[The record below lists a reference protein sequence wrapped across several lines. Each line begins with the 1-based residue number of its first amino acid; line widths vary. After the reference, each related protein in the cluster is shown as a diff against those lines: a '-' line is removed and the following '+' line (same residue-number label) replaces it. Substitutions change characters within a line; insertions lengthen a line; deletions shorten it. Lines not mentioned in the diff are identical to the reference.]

1 MLTFSPVFVIF
12 VPMPSRNGAVHVA
25 TTTRHYKNT
34 TYHTHL
40 LRRTFRQNGKVK
52 HETLGNIS
60 HLPDHIID
68 LVRRALKGESLVNPE
83 AAFTCLRSYPH
94 GHVAAVLGSLKQL
107 GLHTLIARP
116 ASRQRDLVVA
126 MIVARVID
134 ARSKLATAR
143 ALNPESTVSTLG
155 QILGL
160 EAVDENE
167 LYAAMDWLIRRQWG
181 IEKRLAKR
189 HLSDNTLMLYDLTSS
204 YFEGHCC
211 PLARRGHSRDGKRGT
226 LQIVFGLLCTADG
239 CPIAVEVFEG
249 STGDPKTVAA
259 QVDKIR
265 NRFGLQRVVLVGDR
279 GMLTG
284 ARIREDL
291 KGVDGLRWITTLR
304 APTIRKLIANGKV
317 AQTMF
322 DERDLAEISSPD
334 FPGERLIVC
343 RNPVLADQRRR
354 RRLELLAATE
364 KDLVPIVAATRRA
377 KDPLRGA
384 AEIGMRVGKVIN
396 QRKVSKHFITEI
408 TDDSFTFR
416 RDQDKIAAEAELDGL
431 YIVRSNVE
439 PELFDA
445 EQTVKAYKDLAK
457 VERAFRSM
465 KTVDL
470 KVRPIYHRRADRV
483 RAHVLLCM
491 LAYYVEWH
499 MRSALAPVLFDD
511 HDPQAGEQQ
520 RSSVVRPAQRSPAA
534 QQKAASKRT
543 VDDLPVHSFRSL
555 IAELGT
561 LTVNKMQLAESGS
574 TFSLPTQPTP
584 TQQRC
589 FELLGVSPRM

>member
-1 MLTFSPVFVIF
+1 
-12 VPMPSRNGAVHVA
+12 MPTRNGPVHVA
-25 TTTRHYKNT
+25 TTSRRYKDK
-34 TYHTHL
+34 TYRTHL
-40 LRRTFRQNGKVK
+40 LRRTFRQDGKVC

-60 HLPDHIID
+60 HLPDHVID

-83 AAFTCLRSYPH
+83 AAFRCLRSLPH
-94 GHVAAVLGSLKQL
+94 GHVAAVLGSLKDL
-107 GLHTLIARP
+107 ALHTLIARP

-126 MIVARVID
+126 MIVARVVD

-143 ALNPESTVSTLG
+143 GLNPESAVSSLG
-155 QILGL
+155 HLLQLG
-160 EAVDENE
+160 AVDENE
-167 LYAAMDWLIRRQWG
+167 LYAAMDWLLARQHG

-189 HLSDNTLMLYDLTSS
+189 HLHDNTLMLYDLTSS
-204 YFEGHCC
+204 YFHGHTC
-211 PLARRGHSRDGKRGT
+211 PLVRRGHSRDGKRGT

-249 STGDPKTVAA
+249 STSDPKTVAA

-291 KGVDGLRWITTLR
+291 QGIDGLRWITTLR
-304 APTIRKLIANGKV
+304 APTIRKLIKAGEL

-343 RNPVLADQRRR
+343 RNPILAEQRQRKR
-354 RRLELLAATE
+354 QKLLAATE
-364 KDLVPIVAATRRA
+364 KELLPIVTATQRT
-377 KDPLRGA
+377 KEPLRGA
-384 AEIGMRVGKVIN
+384 AAIGLRVGKVIN
-396 QRKVSKHFITEI
+396 HYKVGKHFTTSI
-408 TDDSFTFR
+408 TDDSFSFA
-416 RDQDKIAAEAELDGL
+416 RDLDKIAAEEELDGL

-445 EQTVKAYKDLAK
+445 EQTVTAYKDLAK

-470 KVRPIYHRRADRV
+470 KVRPIYHRSADRV
-483 RAHVLLCM
+483 RSHVFLCM

-499 MRSALAPVLFDD
+499 MRSKLAPVLFDD
-511 HDPQAGEQQ
+511 HDPAAGEQL
-520 RSSVVRPAQRSPAA
+520 RESVVQPAERSPAA
-534 QQKAASKRT
+534 HRKAASKRT
-543 VDDLPVHSFRSL
+543 DDGLPVHSFRSL
-555 IAELGT
+555 MSELGT
-561 LTVNKMQLAESGS
+561 LTVNEMQLAEGGG

-584 TQQRC
+584 VQKRC
-589 FELLGVSPRM
+589 FELLEVSPRM

>member
-1 MLTFSPVFVIF
+1 M
-12 VPMPSRNGAVHVA
+12 
-25 TTTRHYKNT
+25 
-34 TYHTHL
+34 
-40 LRRTFRQNGKVK
+40 RQDGKVK

-68 LVRRALKGESLVNPE
+68 LVRRALKGETLVNPE
-83 AAFTCLRSYPH
+83 SLFSCVRSSPH
-94 GHVAAVLGSLKQL
+94 GHVAAVLGCLKQL
-107 GLHTLIARP
+107 GLHSLIARP
-116 ASRQRDLVVA
+116 ASRPRDLVLA

-143 ALNPESTVSTLG
+143 ALTPESAVSTLG
-155 QILGL
+155 TALRLGT
-160 EAVDENE
+160 VDENE
-167 LYAAMDWLIRRQWG
+167 LYQAMDWLLTRQQG
-181 IEKRLAKR
+181 IEQRLAKR
-189 HLSDNTLMLYDLTSS
+189 HLSDNTLVLYDLTSS

-211 PLARRGHSRDGKRGT
+211 PLAQRGHSRDGKRGT
-226 LQIVFGLLCTADG
+226 LQIVFGLLCTALG

-249 STGDPKTVAA
+249 STGDPQTVAA

-265 NRFGLQRVVLVGDR
+265 HRFGLQRVVLVGDR

-291 KGVDGLRWITTLR
+291 KGIDGMRWITTLR
-304 APTIRKLIANGKV
+304 APTIRKLIKAGQV
-317 AQTMF
+317 AQSMF
-322 DERDLAEISSPD
+322 DERDLAEISSPE

-354 RRLELLAATE
+354 KRQQLLAATE
-364 KDLVPIVAATRRA
+364 DKLAPIVTATERA
-377 KDPLRGA
+377 KEPLRGA
-384 AEIGMRVGKVIN
+384 AEIGVRVGKVIN
-396 QRKVSKHFITEI
+396 QHKVGKHFSTTIS
-408 TDDSFTFR
+408 DDSFSFR
-416 RDQDKIAAEAELDGL
+416 RDQEKIATEAELDGL

-445 EQTVKAYKDLAK
+445 EQMVRAYKDLAK

-499 MRSALAPVLFDD
+499 IRAALAPLLFDD
-511 HDPQAGEQQ
+511 HDREAGARQ

-534 QQKAASKRT
+534 QAKAASKRT
-543 VDDLPVHSFRSL
+543 ADDLPVHSFRGL
-555 IAELGT
+555 LAELGT
-561 LTVNKMQLAESGS
+561 LTANTMQMAQDGA
-574 TFSLPTQPTP
+574 TFTLQTQPTAV
-584 TQQRC
+584 QQRC
-589 FELLGVSPRM
+589 FELLAVTPRM

>member
-1 MLTFSPVFVIF
+1 
-12 VPMPSRNGAVHVA
+12 MPSRTGAVHVA
-25 TTTRHYKNT
+25 TTTRQFKNT

-40 LRRTFRQNGKVK
+40 LRRTFRHDGKVK

-68 LVRRALKGESLVNPE
+68 LVRRALKGEALVNPE

-116 ASRQRDLVVA
+116 ASRLRDLVVA

-143 ALNPESTVSTLG
+143 ALNPESAVSTLG

-167 LYAAMDWLIRRQWG
+167 LYAAMDWLIRRQRG
-181 IEKRLAKR
+181 IEQRLARR

-204 YFEGHCC
+204 YFEGHTC

-304 APTIRKLIANGKV
+304 APTIRKLIKAGQV

-343 RNPVLADQRRR
+343 RNPVLAEQRWRKR
-354 RRLELLAATE
+354 QELLAATE
-364 KDLVPIVAATRRA
+364 VKLAAIVKATQRA
-377 KDPLRGA
+377 KEPLRGA
-384 AEIGMRVGKVIN
+384 ADIGVRVGKVIN
-396 QRKVSKHFITEI
+396 QHKVSKHFLTTI
-408 TDDSFTFR
+408 TDDSFSFA
-416 RDQDKIAAEAELDGL
+416 RDLEKIAAEEELDGL

-445 EQTVKAYKDLAK
+445 EQTVQAYQDLAK

-483 RAHVLLCM
+483 RAQVLLCM
-491 LAYYVEWH
+491 LAYYLEWH

-511 HDPQAGEQQ
+511 HDRAAGEQQ
-520 RSSVVRPAQRSPAA
+520 RSSVVQPAQRSPAA
-534 QQKAASKRT
+534 QQEGGQQAHRGRSAGAQFSQPDRRVGNADDEQDATRRGRNYLLVADAADAVAAAVLRVT
-543 VDDLPVHSFRSL
+543 
-555 IAELGT
+555 AG
-561 LTVNKMQLAESGS
+561 LASDVA
-574 TFSLPTQPTP
+574 TKDTC
-584 TQQRC
+584 RY
-589 FELLGVSPRM
+589 